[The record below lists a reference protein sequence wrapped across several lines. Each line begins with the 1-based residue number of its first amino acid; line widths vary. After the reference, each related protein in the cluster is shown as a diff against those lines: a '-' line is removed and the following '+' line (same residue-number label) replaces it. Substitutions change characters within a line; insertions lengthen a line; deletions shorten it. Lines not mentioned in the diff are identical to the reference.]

1 MKRLELNSEST
12 VKEALELVFPKRRSR
27 GENNNGKFID
37 VGKQKFIEEFVK
49 FEKLYIEKAKCNKLY
64 EIYNI
69 IPDPLHIG
77 NYDFTYKELKDKLY
91 NSKQE
96 SIRGLLPTVKN
107 PRGTRTICPICED
120 VMMSVKKKSIE
131 HILPKSKAPHFI
143 VTPVNLIIAC
153 QSCNGFE
160 HQNNSKSPETSE
172 VNPYFDFFDIRE
184 YLEVEFVKSIDGLTP
199 KIVLKEIVDERDLQI
214 QHYIDIY
221 NLLITYSEKVEMAF
235 NDILLKIHDNI
246 LLKIHD
252 INEIEAIQIIVE
264 TEKEEYYNAYI
275 KDGEW
280 IHDNYFGYLVSK
292 KLMEELEHIN
302 QIILK
307 QAKYIYISV
316 VVDLEHQII

>member
-49 FEKLYIEKAKCNKLY
+49 FENLYIEKAKCNKLY

-69 IPDPLHIG
+69 IPAPLHIG

-307 QAKYIYISV
+307 QAKYI
-316 VVDLEHQII
+316 

>member
-1 MKRLELNSEST
+1 MKRLKLNSNST
-12 VKEALELVFPKRRSR
+12 VKEALDIVFPKKRSS
-27 GENNNGKFID
+27 GLNNNGKFID
-37 VGKQKFIEEFVK
+37 VGKQKFIEEFIK

-64 EIYNI
+64 EIYKNI
-69 IPDPLHIG
+69 PFPIRIG

-252 INEIEAIQIIVE
+252 INEIKAIQIIVK

-307 QAKYIYISV
+307 QAKYI
-316 VVDLEHQII
+316 

>member
-1 MKRLELNSEST
+1 MKRLELNSDST

-69 IPDPLHIG
+69 IPDPLYIG
-77 NYDFTYKELKDKLY
+77 NHDFTYKELYAKLY
-91 NSKQE
+91 DSKQK
-96 SIRGLLPTVKN
+96 SIRSLLPTVKN
-107 PRGTRTICPICED
+107 PRGTRTICPICEE
-120 VMMSVKKKSIE
+120 VMISEIKKSIE

-153 QSCNGFE
+153 QSCNGFG
-160 HQNNSKSPETSE
+160 HQDDSKSPETSE

-184 YLEVEFVKSIDGLTP
+184 YLEVEFVKSNDGLTP
-199 KIVLKEIVDERDLQI
+199 KVVLKEILGERNLQI
-214 QHYIDIY
+214 QHYIDVY
-221 NLLITYSEKVEMAF
+221 NLLITYSEKSEMAF
-235 NDILLKIHDNI
+235 NDILLMIRDISKIED
-246 LLKIHD
+246 
-252 INEIEAIQIIVE
+252 IQIIVD
-264 TEKEEYYNAYI
+264 TAKEEYYNAYI

-280 IHDNYFGYLVSK
+280 IHDNYFGYLVSY
-292 KLMEELEHIN
+292 KLLEELNDLN

-307 QAKYIYISV
+307 QAKY
-316 VVDLEHQII
+316 L

>member
-1 MKRLELNSEST
+1 MKRLELNSDST

-64 EIYNI
+64 EIYDI
-69 IPDPLHIG
+69 ISAPLHIG
-77 NYDFTYKELKDKLY
+77 NHDFTYKELYAKLY
-91 NSKQE
+91 DSKQK
-96 SIRGLLPTVKN
+96 SIRSLLPTVKN
-107 PRGTRTICPICED
+107 PRGTRTICPICEE
-120 VMMSVKKKSIE
+120 VMISEIKRSIE

-153 QSCNGFE
+153 QSCNGFG
-160 HQNNSKSPETSE
+160 HQDDSKSPETSE

-184 YLEVEFVKSIDGLTP
+184 YLEVEFVQSIDGLTP
-199 KIVLKEIVDERDLQI
+199 KVVLKEIFGERNLQI

-235 NDILLKIHDNI
+235 NDILLMIRGINKIED
-246 LLKIHD
+246 
-252 INEIEAIQIIVE
+252 IQIIVE
-264 TEKEEYYNAYI
+264 TEKKQYYDAYI

-280 IHDNYFGYLVSK
+280 IHDNYFGYLVSH
-292 KLMEELEHIN
+292 KLLEELNDSN

-307 QAKYIYISV
+307 QAKY
-316 VVDLEHQII
+316 L

>member
-1 MKRLELNSEST
+1 MKRLKLNSNST
-12 VKEALELVFPKRRSR
+12 VKKALDIVFPKKRSR
-27 GENNNGKFID
+27 GLNNNGKFID
-37 VGKQKFIEEFVK
+37 VGKHKFIEEFVK
-49 FEKLYIEKAKCNKLY
+49 FEKLYIKKAKCNKLY
-64 EIYNI
+64 EIYNN
-69 IPDPLHIG
+69 IPFPLHIG

-91 NSKQE
+91 DSKQE

-107 PRGTRTICPICED
+107 PRGTRIICPICED
-120 VMMSVKKKSIE
+120 VMMSVKKRSIE

-153 QSCNGFE
+153 KSCNGFE

-199 KIVLKEIVDERDLQI
+199 KVVLKEIVDERDLQI

-235 NDILLKIHDNI
+235 NDILLKIRDFKDI
-246 LLKIHD
+246 LLKIRD
-252 INEIEAIQIIVE
+252 INEIETIQIIVE

-307 QAKYIYISV
+307 QAKYI
-316 VVDLEHQII
+316 

>member
-1 MKRLELNSEST
+1 MKRLKLNSNST
-12 VKEALELVFPKRRSR
+12 VKEALDIVFPQKRSS
-27 GENNNGKFID
+27 GLNNNGKFID
-37 VGKQKFIEEFVK
+37 VGKQKFIEEFIK

-64 EIYNI
+64 EIYKNI
-69 IPDPLHIG
+69 PFPIRIG
-77 NYDFTYKELKDKLY
+77 NYDFTYKELNDKLY

-96 SIRGLLPTVKN
+96 SIRSLLPTVKN
-107 PRGTRTICPICED
+107 PRETRTICPICED
-120 VMMSVKKKSIE
+120 VMISVIKRSIE

-153 QSCNGFE
+153 PSCNGFA
-160 HQNNSKSPETSE
+160 HQYNSKSPTTSE

-184 YLEVEFVKSIDGLTP
+184 YLKVEFVKSNDGLTP
-199 KIVLKEIVDERDLQI
+199 KVVLKEIFGERNLQI
-214 QHYIDIY
+214 KHYIDIY

-235 NDILLKIHDNI
+235 NDILLMIR
-246 LLKIHD
+246 D
-252 INEIEAIQIIVE
+252 INKIEDIQIIVE
-264 TEKEEYYNAYI
+264 TAKEQYYNAYV

-307 QAKYIYISV
+307 QAKYIYKCSC
-316 VVDLEHQII
+316 

>member
-12 VKEALELVFPKRRSR
+12 VKEALDIVFPQKRSSSP
-27 GENNNGKFID
+27 NNNGKFID

-77 NYDFTYKELKDKLY
+77 SYDFTYKELKDKLY

-96 SIRGLLPTVKN
+96 SIRALLPTVKN

-172 VNPYFDFFDIRE
+172 VNPYFDFFESLLFASLPIYPCSSYCIFLLFLFQYTVVVAKFHLE
-184 YLEVEFVKSIDGLTP
+184 FHYFLHFLKNFLYLFCL
-199 KIVLKEIVDERDLQI
+199 VLK
-214 QHYIDIY
+214 
-221 NLLITYSEKVEMAF
+221 
-235 NDILLKIHDNI
+235 
-246 LLKIHD
+246 
-252 INEIEAIQIIVE
+252 
-264 TEKEEYYNAYI
+264 I
-275 KDGEW
+275 K
-280 IHDNYFGYLVSK
+280 
-292 KLMEELEHIN
+292 
-302 QIILK
+302 
-307 QAKYIYISV
+307 
-316 VVDLEHQII
+316 